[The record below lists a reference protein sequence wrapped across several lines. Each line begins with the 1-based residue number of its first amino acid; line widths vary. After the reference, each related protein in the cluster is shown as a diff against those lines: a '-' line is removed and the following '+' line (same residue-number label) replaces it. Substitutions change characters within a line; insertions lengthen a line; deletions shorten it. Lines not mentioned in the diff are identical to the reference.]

1 MNSYF
6 IKYKAIIISC
16 IVAVLSVYLLFF
28 DYKEFTKNP
37 SEIIFTFIACWG
49 FIFVLTNRFF
59 DIKKRKNFLFKIALL
74 ISLQVVAYNIG
85 QYSNIPDNPLIFT
98 IETLSWVLT
107 IYTFSPHFFS
117 KYRLQL
123 LISYITLTLPFICI
137 RLFTEL
143 TKEQYG
149 FMINLFMFS
158 IVAVII
164 LWIFEHWKSLQ
175 TLKEEKVKAELR
187 LLKTQVN
194 PHFLFNTLNNLY
206 GLTVEKS
213 DDAPKLV
220 LKLSDLLR
228 YTIYHGEK
236 EVVLLEQE
244 IHYLENYIELQKI
257 RYHKNVDIKF
267 DCKFDNT
274 IKIAPLLFII
284 LVENAFKHGVE
295 LLTEDAY
302 VYIHLETIKNSI
314 KFEVENN
321 FKLCN
326 PQIKKGIGL
335 ENLTNRLQL
344 MYSNKYNLDI
354 EKKNNVYNVK
364 LEIRTQ

>member
-6 IKYKAIIISC
+6 IKHKAIIISC
-16 IVAVLSVYLLFF
+16 IVAVFSVYIVFF
-28 DYKEFTKNP
+28 DAKEFTKNP

-49 FIFVLTNRFF
+49 FIYVFINRFF

-74 ISLQVVAYNIG
+74 ISLQAVAYSIG
-85 QYSNIPDNPLIFT
+85 WYSNTPDNPLTFT
-98 IETLSWVLT
+98 LEILFWVLT
-107 IYTFSPHFFS
+107 IYTFSSHFFT
-117 KYRLQL
+117 KYRVPI
-123 LISYITLTLPFICI
+123 LIFYTTLTIPFICI

-149 FMINLFMFS
+149 FIINLFILS
-158 IVAVII
+158 IVSVII
-164 LWIFEHWKSLQ
+164 LWIFEYWKSLQ
-175 TLKEEKVKAELR
+175 TLKEEKMKAELR

-228 YTIYHGEK
+228 YTIYYGEK
-236 EVVLLEQE
+236 DVVLLEQE
-244 IHYLENYIELQKI
+244 VQYLDNYIKLQKI

-267 DCKFDNT
+267 DCKFDKN

-302 VYIHLETIKNSI
+302 VHIRLETVKNSI
-314 KFEVENN
+314 KFEIKNN
-321 FKLCN
+321 FKLN
-326 PQIKKGIGL
+326 NQQIKKGIGL
-335 ENLTNRLQL
+335 DNLTNRLQL
-344 MYSNKYNLDI
+344 MYPNKYNLDI
-354 EKKNNVYNVK
+354 EKRNTVHKVK